1 MAVDILIESHFIGKW
16 ISQVILL
23 IPRNNRFFF
32 SANSVMISPITKST
46 AFEFFLKPLLEQ
58 IEDCKISE
66 VIESLFESGNTV
78 AAQGVAAQ

>member
-1 MAVDILIESHFIGKW
+1 
-16 ISQVILL
+16 
-23 IPRNNRFFF
+23 
-32 SANSVMISPITKST
+32 MISPITKST